1 MKLKKIIIS
10 SIVLSILSVSS
21 AVSETNNKE
30 CFEKLSRGIF
40 KFNQGVDKVIIS
52 PIAKGYNKLPE
63 PIKNGTGN
71 FTSNL
76 ATLLSV
82 PNHILQG
89 EWKSAG
95 ESTASFLINST
106 VGILGFANPAEK
118 LGLENRQEDVGQ
130 TLGRYGVGEG
140 CYFVLPIL
148 GPTTLRDTAGKVA
161 DTFIDPF
168 AQVTLRENEIMSVQG
183 TKLDFYTVKGA
194 DAIDFR
200 ADNDKN
206 LDNLEKNS
214 LDMYAAMKSLYLQNR
229 TKRINNSATSEDDE
243 WSEFNK

>member
-10 SIVLSILSVSS
+10 SVVLLILSVSS

-40 KFNQGVDKVIIS
+40 KFNQSIDKVIIS

-89 EWKSAG
+89 EWKAAG
-95 ESTASFLINST
+95 ESSASFLINST
-106 VGILGFANPAEK
+106 VGILGFANPAK
-118 LGLENRQEDVGQ
+118 
-130 TLGRYGVGEG
+130 
-140 CYFVLPIL
+140 
-148 GPTTLRDTAGKVA
+148 
-161 DTFIDPF
+161 
-168 AQVTLRENEIMSVQG
+168 
-183 TKLDFYTVKGA
+183 KLD
-194 DAIDFR
+194 
-200 ADNDKN
+200 
-206 LDNLEKNS
+206 
-214 LDMYAAMKSLYLQNR
+214 
-229 TKRINNSATSEDDE
+229 
-243 WSEFNK
+243 